1 MPDGAKVQAAAA
13 ESLGPREC
21 YASSLWTLQRL
32 RFEPDVAADDP
43 DREENHDPGQAAE
56 RHRLGLTMEARLE
69 NGSGLARD
77 LFTLQ
82 R

>member
-32 RFEPDVAADDP
+32 RFGPVDGPDLQFRYGDQGTPRASDTTWTGASVA
-43 DREENHDPGQAAE
+43 
-56 RHRLGLTMEARLE
+56 
-69 NGSGLARD
+69 
-77 LFTLQ
+77 
-82 R
+82 